1 MDRTRARL
9 LAKQYL
15 ADGRPT
21 DWFEVLYAEAERGAS
36 VVPWADLRPNPNL
49 VTWLDRQNHAFR
61 GRALKIGCGYG
72 DDAEEL
78 AQLGFDVVAFDIS
91 PTAIKHCWQRF
102 PNSVVNY
109 VTQDVL
115 KCPSEWTHAFDF
127 VLESYTLQVLPPAE
141 RSLARQQ
148 IADFVAKG
156 GTLLVIARGRNADDD
171 PGLMPWPLL
180 EDEVR
185 QFEASGLQLVNFED
199 YLDNET
205 PPVRRFRAEFRR

>member
-1 MDRTRARL
+1 M
-9 LAKQYL
+9 
-15 ADGRPT
+15 
-21 DWFEVLYAEAERGAS
+21 
-36 VVPWADLRPNPNL
+36 
-49 VTWLDRQNHAFR
+49 
-61 GRALKIGCGYG
+61 
-72 DDAEEL
+72 
-78 AQLGFDVVAFDIS
+78 
-91 PTAIKHCWQRF
+91 
-102 PNSVVNY
+102 
-109 VTQDVL
+109 L